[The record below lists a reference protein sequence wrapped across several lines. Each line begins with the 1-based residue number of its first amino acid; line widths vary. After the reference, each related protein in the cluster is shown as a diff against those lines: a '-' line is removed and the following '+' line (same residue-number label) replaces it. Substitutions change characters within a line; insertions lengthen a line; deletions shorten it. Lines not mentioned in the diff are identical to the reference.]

1 MRKNLEK
8 LTDIQKRSLESSLKK
23 TRQVDERNRLC
34 VILGYDKAIPVDML
48 ANVLH
53 LSHSTIYNYLQ
64 DYHKEEKTQNEP
76 RGGRESKFSQEQS
89 QELIK
94 HLSDTTYL
102 KTVQICSYVKEKY
115 GITYSRSGMTAWLK
129 DQDFVYKRPKKVPG
143 KLDPQKQGEFIE
155 QYKELKANLKPDE
168 EIYFIDALHPEHQS
182 QAVCGWIKKGEQK
195 TLQTTGKQLRIHL
208 SGALSL
214 EGIKVFTQEYET
226 IDSEAMVDFL
236 KKLEKSSSAKT
247 IYVIMD
253 NARSNKNKKI
263 EEFLETSKSKIRYLP
278 PYSPN
283 LNPIERLWK
292 IMREKK
298 MYNRYYETS
307 VSCFQEI
314 RSFFKNEVP
323 ELAHTWSTRINDNF
337 QTIKLNHIKIAV

>member
-1 MRKNLEK
+1 
-8 LTDIQKRSLESSLKK
+8 
-23 TRQVDERNRLC
+23 
-34 VILGYDKAIPVDML
+34 
-48 ANVLH
+48 
-53 LSHSTIYNYLQ
+53 
-64 DYHKEEKTQNEP
+64 
-76 RGGRESKFSQEQS
+76 
-89 QELIK
+89 
-94 HLSDTTYL
+94 
-102 KTVQICSYVKEKY
+102 
-115 GITYSRSGMTAWLK
+115 
-129 DQDFVYKRPKKVPG
+129 
-143 KLDPQKQGEFIE
+143 
-155 QYKELKANLKPDE
+155 
-168 EIYFIDALHPEHQS
+168 
-182 QAVCGWIKKGEQK
+182 
-195 TLQTTGKQLRIHL
+195 LRIHL

-263 EEFLETSKSKIRYLP
+263 EEFLEASKIKIRYLP

-298 MYNRYYETS
+298 LYNQYYETS

-314 RSFFKNEVP
+314 RSFFKDEVP
-323 ELAHTWSTRINDNF
+323 KLAHTWSARINDNF
-337 QTIKLNHIKIAV
+337 QTIKLNHIKLPV